1 MRALG
6 GDDALE
12 ALVARQAQ
20 QDARV
25 VRVVLDDQQHGVALL
40 DVVAIVLDVL
50 LARDRQDRAV
60 RVAIGGWTRG
70 VGAVCALSRAGVVE
84 RQDRG

>member
-12 ALVARQAQ
+12 ALVARQPQ

-25 VRVVLDDQQHGVALL
+25 VRIVLDDQQDGVALL
-40 DVVAIVLDVL
+40 DVVAVVVDVL
-50 LARDRQDRAV
+50 LAGDGQDRAARRAICGWHV
-60 RVAIGGWTRG
+60 RV
-70 VGAVCALSRAGVVE
+70 
-84 RQDRG
+84 